1 MALEIMHIDMDAFFA
16 AVEQLDNPELK
27 GKAVIIGGVELSNRG
42 VVSTASYEARKYG
55 VHSAMP
61 IVEAKRL
68 CPNGI
73 YLTGRHQRYNEIS
86 RKIFDIFHDYTPLVE
101 GISID
106 EAFLDITG
114 CHRLFGNSIEIGK
127 KIKKDIQEKLGLTAS
142 VGLAY
147 NKFLAKLA
155 SGMDKP
161 DGFFIINKD
170 TVDEILAPLSVGK
183 IWGVGEKTEEILNK
197 RGIYKIRDLKEL
209 SLNELEVTFGKMGTQ
224 LYYLSRGID
233 NRMVEV
239 GSDIKSISHE
249 ETFQEDINDR
259 NQILSCLLRMSAKVS
274 RRLRQHGFD
283 GNTIFI
289 KVRYGDFTTYT
300 RRLTIFSATND
311 TDEIYKTGIRMLEK
325 ENLLRK
331 PIRLLG
337 IGVSNISKE
346 SPKQLSLFNDKIKED
361 KLSKT
366 IDGLKDKFGNDI
378 VKRARNLD

>member
-16 AVEQLDNPELK
+16 AVEQLDNPELR
-27 GKAVIIGGVELSNRG
+27 GKAVIVGGVGLDNRG

-61 IVEAKRL
+61 IVEARRL

-73 YLTGRHQRYNEIS
+73 YLPGRHQRYSEMS
-86 RKIFDIFHDYTPLVE
+86 RKIFDIFHEYTPLVE
-101 GISID
+101 VISID

-114 CHRLFGNSIEIGK
+114 CHRLFGDSIAIGK
-127 KIKKDIQEKLGLTAS
+127 KIKKEIQEKLGLTAS
-142 VGLAY
+142 VGLAN

-161 DGFFIINKD
+161 DGFFIINED
-170 TVDEILAPLSVGK
+170 CVDEILEPLSVNK
-183 IWGVGEKTEEILNK
+183 IWGVGKKTEEILK
-197 RGIYKIRDLKEL
+197 RRGIDKIAHLKKL
-209 SLNELEVTFGKMGTQ
+209 SLNELEAILGKLGIQ

-233 NRMVEV
+233 NRSVEV

-249 ETFQEDINDR
+249 ETFHEDISDR
-259 NQILSCLLRMSAKVS
+259 NQILSCLLRMSSKVS
-274 RRLRQHGFD
+274 RRLRQHDFE

-311 TDEIYKTGIRMLEK
+311 TDEIYKTGLRLLEREDLLK
-325 ENLLRK
+325 E
-331 PIRLLG
+331 PVRLLG

-346 SPKQLSLFNDKIKED
+346 SRKQLSLFSDKIKED

-366 IDGLKDKFGNDI
+366 IDGLKDKFGNKSI
-378 VKRARNLD
+378 IRARNLD